1 MVKRKDECSVQKRMF
16 RDVLIIVIAFVALFL
31 LARAM
36 GFI

>member
-16 RDVLIIVIAFVALFL
+16 RDILIIVIVLVALFL
-31 LARAM
+31 LARAI